1 MAGKLFLNDVVE
13 AFINM
18 MQEEILNLQT
28 VAGTGQILIYAST
41 PDNAY
46 PLELRLKNEGFRTV
60 IANSQDSLIE
70 LYNRRQPDVIVL
82 SFGGK
87 PDDIQQS
94 INRLIEKGIDIRKT
108 PTFVLADKGTAPQLS
123 GLYEK
128 GIEDIIAENG
138 NYDLMLVKIKKIL
151 KKAESPASRTT
162 GATGRLAD
170 MNLIDL
176 MQALAPG
183 RKTVKVTIISDV
195 SPSDTLEIYLDKGN
209 IIYGR
214 LKEKYGA
221 EAIYEGMIW
230 TDGKWTV
237 EPVDSTNL
245 PQPNNQLS
253 NDAILMEGAYQL
265 DEKIRAG
272 QL

>member
-1 MAGKLFLNDVVE
+1 
-13 AFINM
+13 
-18 MQEEILNLQT
+18 
-28 VAGTGQILIYAST
+28 
-41 PDNAY
+41 
-46 PLELRLKNEGFRTV
+46 
-60 IANSQDSLIE
+60 
-70 LYNRRQPDVIVL
+70 
-82 SFGGK
+82 
-87 PDDIQQS
+87 
-94 INRLIEKGIDIRKT
+94 
-108 PTFVLADKGTAPQLS
+108 
-123 GLYEK
+123 
-128 GIEDIIAENG
+128 
-138 NYDLMLVKIKKIL
+138 
-151 KKAESPASRTT
+151 
-162 GATGRLAD
+162 
-170 MNLIDL
+170 